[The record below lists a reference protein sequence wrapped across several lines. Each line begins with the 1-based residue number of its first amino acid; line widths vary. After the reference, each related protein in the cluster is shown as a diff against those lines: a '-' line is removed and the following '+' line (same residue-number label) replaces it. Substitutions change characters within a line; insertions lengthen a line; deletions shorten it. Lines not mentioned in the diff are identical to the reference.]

1 MNSLTV
7 NNRLSQQPGMYEY
20 RPLRH
25 ECRLPNS
32 LVVRNHRE
40 HSLTVGDESC
50 RNLTAGF
57 VMEGDFMSMLFAG
70 NQKLSALSIC
80 ARATRM
86 SVLALCGN
94 SGVILLSVKRRQS
107 DGAIVEVYTKR
118 IWSFFPV
125 ACANFFSVVKDG
137 PLTPAARLLSILVIA
152 VAFVPIRSATSAWVR
167 PASLRAASISSSN
180 ANSSAMAS
188 YSALNAGSSIHLA
201 AISSC
206 VIVGALRLPV
216 MLNLLHSGFCLFAF
230 SYRGFLSLLYKAV
243 QHDDAL
249 SCQGAV
255 KNASDAI
262 AAFNPKLKKPIT
274 KGAGVRFSEI
284 AAIHLHSFNK
294 VLISGSHT
302 QWKLIHLN
310 PDFLVVVLNS
320 VVHRCKH
327 NKIVMFVQCIDS
339 AIPGR
344 YTVQAP
350 YKAGAGIGVLEL
362 LSATNDA
369 PASFLLSQLGYIQ
382 IMVGWVGA
390 PKGAPVSDNA
400 GYANPAQFTTSEIGV
415 SGGGVTSKLSE
426 AAIMATVPTLAQPE
440 ISVINGQAVTSSLA
454 VADYFTKRHDD
465 VLKKIRAL
473 DCSPEFTARN
483 FAVSDYTDASGR
495 KLPCYNITRD
505 GFAFL
510 AMGFTGKRAAQFK
523 EAYINAFNQM
533 EKRCITALSLFDYLR
548 LLRLAGVPGYISH
561 VAVNPATGFSSPE
574 HITAHNRACGFF
586 VCNAPSHLNYGGL
599 GRGAERLAGFC
610 DDRSANPAQVT
621 TSCLA
626 AACGDKSK
634 LITGAVVM
642 TTIPTLD
649 QPELCVIDGK
659 VVTSSLAVADYFHK
673 PHKDVLAKISRLDCS
688 VEFTERN
695 FSLSKYTDVT
705 GRKLPCY
712 HITRNGFAFLAMS
725 FTGKRAARF
734 KEAYIKAFDQMEKQ
748 LSTPSVLIDAAHNAS
763 VLYSYI
769 SSIHQVWLQQLY
781 PMLEKAESPLAV
793 SLHDRINDAAALASL
808 INMTLNRSEVR
819 GRK

>member
-50 RNLTAGF
+50 RSLTAGF
-57 VMEGDFMSMLFAG
+57 GMEGDFMSMSFAG

-80 ARATRM
+80 ARAIRM

-94 SGVILLSVKRRQS
+94 SGVVLLSVKRQ
-107 DGAIVEVYTKR
+107 E
-118 IWSFFPV
+118 
-125 ACANFFSVVKDG
+125 
-137 PLTPAARLLSILVIA
+137 
-152 VAFVPIRSATSAWVR
+152 
-167 PASLRAASISSSN
+167 
-180 ANSSAMAS
+180 
-188 YSALNAGSSIHLA
+188 H
-201 AISSC
+201 
-206 VIVGALRLPV
+206 
-216 MLNLLHSGFCLFAF
+216 
-230 SYRGFLSLLYKAV
+230 
-243 QHDDAL
+243 
-249 SCQGAV
+249 
-255 KNASDAI
+255 
-262 AAFNPKLKKPIT
+262 
-274 KGAGVRFSEI
+274 
-284 AAIHLHSFNK
+284 
-294 VLISGSHT
+294 
-302 QWKLIHLN
+302 
-310 PDFLVVVLNS
+310 
-320 VVHRCKH
+320 
-327 NKIVMFVQCIDS
+327 IDS
-339 AIPGR
+339 AITGR

-350 YKAGAGIGVLEL
+350 HKAGAGIGVLEL
-362 LSATNDA
+362 HTATMGA
-369 PASFLLSQLGYIQ
+369 LASFLLLQLSYTQ

-390 PKGAPVSDNA
+390 PKGAPVSVCA

-415 SGGGVTSKLSE
+415 SGGGSYPLHTE
-426 AAIMATVPTLAQPE
+426 AAIMATIPALVQPE
-440 ISVINGQAVTSSLA
+440 LCIIAGKVVTSSLA
-454 VADYFTKRHDD
+454 VASYFGKQHKN
-465 VLKKIRAL
+465 VIQKIASL
-473 DCSPEFTARN
+473 ECSAEFTELN
-483 FAVSDYTDASGR
+483 FQLSEYIDASGR
-495 KLPCYNITRD
+495 KLPCYQITRD

-548 LLRLAGVPGYISH
+548 LLRLAGVSGYISR
-561 VAVNPATGFSSPE
+561 VAVNPATGFSSLKLFN
-574 HITAHNRACGFF
+574 AHNRASGFF
-586 VCNAPSHLNYGGL
+586 VCKAQSHLNYGGL
-599 GRGAERLAGFC
+599 GRGAERLAGIVGS
-610 DDRSANPAQVT
+610 RSANPAQVT

-626 AACGDKSK
+626 ASRGGYKNLSN
-634 LITGAVVM
+634 GAVNM

-748 LSTPSVLIDAAHNAS
+748 LSTPSVLSDAAHNAS
-763 VLYSYI
+763 ILYSYI

-793 SLHDRINDAAALASL
+793 SLYDRINDAAALASL